1 MFIFLFFLELCT
13 VTETPRCFHQNTATA
28 YTATTTANID
38 GGSAKQCVHRSHHI
52 CCKHR
57 GVVGIGSTPCHCNT
71 AKHRVVDG
79 VHTVFHHRGVIKQP
93 IIDKSSRQGRV
104 VVIDMCAC
112 LFVTHN
118 ILHTIDQ

>member
-38 GGSAKQCVHRSHHI
+38 GGRAKQRVHRSSHI

-57 GVVGIGSTPCHCNT
+57 GVDGVGGTPRHSNT
-71 AKHRVVDG
+71 VKHRVVDG
-79 VHTVFHHRGVIKQP
+79 VHTVFYHRGVIKQP
-93 IIDKSSRQGRV
+93 IIDKLSRQERV
-104 VVIDMCAC
+104 VVIDICAC
-112 LFVTHN
+112 LCVTHN
-118 ILHTIDQ
+118 ILRTIDQ